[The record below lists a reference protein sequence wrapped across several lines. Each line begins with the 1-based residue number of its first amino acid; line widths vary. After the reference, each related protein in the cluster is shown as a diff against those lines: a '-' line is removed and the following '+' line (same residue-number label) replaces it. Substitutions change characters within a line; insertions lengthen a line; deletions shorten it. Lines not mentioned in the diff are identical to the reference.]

1 MSGTIDPLAVETWS
15 RLYRTF
21 NLLIRRGR
29 EELSDLGI
37 SGPQYGVLRI
47 LSREGALPMG
57 KISEELL
64 VTTGNVTGLVSR
76 LVQEGLVSRQH
87 GIRDRRV
94 VRIHLTPAGKTLV
107 EKAARRHHRL
117 LTEVFSGFSPAEKK
131 QLLGLLGK
139 LEGRL
144 RDDGERGNI

>member
-1 MSGTIDPLAVETWS
+1 MDTDIDALAVEAWS
-15 RLYRTF
+15 KLYRTF

-29 EELSDLGI
+29 EELADLGI

-47 LSREGALPMG
+47 LSRDGAVPMG

-87 GIRDRRV
+87 GIRDRRI
-94 VRIHLTPAGKTLV
+94 VRIHLTRAGKALV
-107 EKAARRHHRL
+107 EKAARRHHQL
-117 LTEVFSGFSPAEKK
+117 LTSIFSGFSSDEKK
-131 QLLGLLGK
+131 QLLELLGK

-144 RDDGERGNI
+144 R